1 MAPETA
7 GQEAVK
13 QEKEVEISVPV
24 TGKVLVSTNPP
35 ADFTIDRSEAN
46 EPTFMRCALAAYN
59 EKGELTYVCTPESKR
74 SKTEFGIVKNYSMLS
89 LVSGQLK
96 SVDVYIEALK
106 SSLQSDFGDRF
117 EKFEEA
123 LADVLKHSVPAGV
136 GFTVNYLYPSLE
148 STLKISDNYFGTSSG
163 IFIEGGK
170 EFTINFPQRSKSQEI
185 RVFTIPPT
193 MVWDAKDVDES

>member
-1 MAPETA
+1 MTA
-7 GQEAVK
+7 IAYTLNP
-13 QEKEVEISVPV
+13 SD
-24 TGKVLVSTNPP
+24 LSTP
-35 ADFTIDRSEAN
+35 S
-46 EPTFMRCALAAYN
+46 
-59 EKGELTYVCTPESKR
+59 
-74 SKTEFGIVKNYSMLS
+74 SMLS
-89 LVSGQLK
+89 LVTGQLK

-106 SSLQSDFGDRF
+106 SSLQSEFGDRF

-123 LADVLKHSVPAGV
+123 LVDVLKHSVPAGV

-170 EFTINFPQRSKSQEI
+170 EFTINFPQRRKSQEI

-193 MVWDAKDVDES
+193 MTWDAKDADES